1 MSAFFKAR
9 AGIEPII
16 GYLKTDYRMAQNY
29 LLDEKG
35 IQINAYMAAAA
46 WNMKKK
52 MEKLKK
58 KFFFI
63 ILHILFPE
71 NIIYYAA

>member
-1 MSAFFKAR
+1 
-9 AGIEPII
+9 
-16 GYLKTDYRMAQNY
+16 MAQNY
-29 LLDEKG
+29 LLYEKG
-35 IQINAYMAAAA
+35 IQINAYMTVAA

-58 KFFFI
+58 KFLYHFTYA
-63 ILHILFPE
+63 FPG